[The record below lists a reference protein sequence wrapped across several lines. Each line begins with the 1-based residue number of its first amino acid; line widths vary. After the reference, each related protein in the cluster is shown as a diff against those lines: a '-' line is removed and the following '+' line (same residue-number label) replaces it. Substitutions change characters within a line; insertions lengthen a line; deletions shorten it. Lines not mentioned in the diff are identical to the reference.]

1 MSGDLAEKSKAQT
14 DLNKKERDELNSKV
28 ISLRVRI
35 AELKTEIENAEADSF
50 RLKREKD
57 VLNEQ
62 ILDDKAKMLSLESE
76 VNAERLRA
84 KTAVMSREDREQIET
99 LSQYITELTDQKRNS
114 QSELSRINSLRIQLG
129 DTVKD
134 LEVQRYKQ
142 EAALEKADSDIKYL
156 EDHVWQEYSLTYQNA
171 LELKDE
177 NFDFE
182 KANSNINKLKRA
194 INQLGD
200 VNQLAIRDYEENGKR
215 YEELC
220 AQRDDVQNA
229 VDDLNKILKD
239 LTDEMTTRFND
250 AFVKIN
256 ENFKVTFKELF
267 GGGNA
272 ELLLLDSTTGDPLD
286 AGVDIKIQPP
296 GKNTR
301 TLSLFSGGEQSLT
314 AIAILFAIL
323 KLKAMPFCL
332 LDEVEAALDDSNVTL
347 FAEYVK
353 KLSKDTQFIVITHRK
368 PTMEL
373 ADSLYGVT
381 MEEMGISKILSVK
394 LADALLTAEEK

>member
-1 MSGDLAEKSKAQT
+1 M
-14 DLNKKERDELNSKV
+14 
-28 ISLRVRI
+28 
-35 AELKTEIENAEADSF
+35 
-50 RLKREKD
+50 
-57 VLNEQ
+57 
-62 ILDDKAKMLSLESE
+62 
-76 VNAERLRA
+76 
-84 KTAVMSREDREQIET
+84 
-99 LSQYITELTDQKRNS
+99 
-114 QSELSRINSLRIQLG
+114 
-129 DTVKD
+129 
-134 LEVQRYKQ
+134 
-142 EAALEKADSDIKYL
+142 
-156 EDHVWQEYSLTYQNA
+156 
-171 LELKDE
+171 
-177 NFDFE
+177 
-182 KANSNINKLKRA
+182 
-194 INQLGD
+194 
-200 VNQLAIRDYEENGKR
+200 
-215 YEELC
+215 
-220 AQRDDVQNA
+220 QNA

-301 TLSLFSGGEQSLT
+301 MLSLFSGGEQSLT